1 MNQKLDF
8 KSFKS
13 KKRQSVLR
21 SGFLLI
27 LASLCFNG
35 LSANEK
41 PNEIKY
47 NEPLKVQTTV
57 TGTVLDDL
65 GTPLPGAS
73 IIEKGTTNGTQ
84 TDFDGNFTINVA
96 ASATLVVSY
105 VGFKTVEIAAS
116 SSPISVT
123 LTEDAAA
130 LDEVVVTGYGSQSK
144 RDVTGS
150 VSTVDVEELNA
161 VPATTFAQ
169 QLQGRAAGIGIVNDA
184 TPGGEA
190 TVRIR
195 GFGTIGN
202 NDPLYVIDGVPSRSQ
217 ANLNPNDIESLQV
230 LKDASAASIYGS
242 RAANGVI
249 IITTKKGKMGKP
261 VITYDTYYGLQSG
274 LGEVEALNAAELGE
288 YLYLADLYAGKDPS
302 HGQYSF
308 GPNGEIGIPD
318 YVFPSGAME
327 GDPGTDPDL
336 YALEEGNIYAIVR
349 AADTNWWNEVTRTA
363 PILNHQI
370 SASGATENA
379 RYAFTLGYFAQ
390 DAITKFVGYNRTSIR
405 ANTEFKALN
414 KKLTVGENLSV
425 NFDNRKG
432 GFGNDEEQNAV
443 SGSYKHH
450 PLLPIYDIAG
460 NFAGSRG
467 ANLGNNF
474 NPYATLYREQDNRTY
489 RLRVFGNVFASYDI
503 TDDLQVKTSFG
514 VDATG
519 ERGRYLRRQN
529 PEYVEGNFIS
539 GSTST
544 NRYEYQWQWNTVLTY
559 AKTWNEVH
567 NFDAYVGVEGIEAY
581 GEEFGASRNGYA
593 FETLDIQRYLDL
605 GDATTASNY
614 GYAFRDYTLFSE
626 FGKLNYNYD
635 GKYLAQFI
643 LRNDASSRFQSASR
657 SAIFPAFSLG
667 WRVSDEAFMQN
678 LEKVDELKLR
688 YGWGKTG
695 NQEIGDYNS
704 YTTYRSNIF
713 NAGYPIDGATGA
725 PTLGFDVQSYGN
737 PNAKWET
744 TTSNNIGVDLSMFDR
759 RFNIGLDLWDRITTD
774 MLFRRQITY
783 TAGDAQAPFF
793 NVGEMTN
800 KGVDL
805 QISWDDKKGDWGYG
819 VSFNLS
825 AYKNEV
831 NKLSE
836 TDDGTV
842 LFGDASRVPS
852 LTITEVGEPI
862 SSFYGFKTEGIFQSQ
877 AEADAWPT
885 YGSYNAPGK
894 LKVTDVNNDGQID
907 DDDRTIIGSPH
918 PDFTYGVNIDVSY
931 KNLALNIFG
940 NGSEG
945 NDIYN
950 YVRYF
955 ADFNTFQGNRSK
967 RALYDAWQPA
977 NPSAPV
983 NEWVAANPNATV
995 PIMDANDQ
1003 ISSRPSSYFIEDGS
1017 YFRLKNVQLTY
1028 SFPSDLME
1036 KIGISRGQI
1045 YVQGQN
1051 LATWTK
1057 YTGLNPEIQA
1067 GNRDDATLGFDGG
1080 YMPVSRTYTL
1090 GLRLTLN

>member
-1 MNQKLDF
+1 M
-8 KSFKS
+8 KSNPDY
-13 KKRQSVLR
+13 RSVKFRGSL
-21 SGFLLI
+21 SFLAKGFLLV
-27 LASLCFNG
+27 LVCLCTQRTV
-35 LSANEK
+35 ANEK
-41 PNEIKY
+41 LNVLE
-47 NEPLKVQTTV
+47 NVGSNTLQNTV
-57 TGTVLDDL
+57 TGVVLDDL
-65 GTPLPGAS
+65 GTPLPGATVL
-73 IIEKGTTNGTQ
+73 EKGTTNGTQ
-84 TDFDGNFTINVA
+84 TDFDGKFSINVD
-96 ASATLVVSY
+96 SGSMLVISY
-105 VGFKTVEIAAS
+105 VGFKTLEVAAS
-116 SSPISVT
+116 SSPITVT
-123 LTEDAAA
+123 LSEDAAA
-130 LDEVVVTGYGSQSK
+130 LDEVVVTGYGSQSR

-249 IITTKKGKMGKP
+249 IITTKKGKLGKP

-274 LGEVEALNAAELGE
+274 LGEVEALNAEELGQ
-288 YLYLADLYAGKDPS
+288 YLYRADLYAGKTPS
-302 HGQYSF
+302 HGQYTF
-308 GPNGEIGIPD
+308 GPNGEVSIPD
-318 YVFPSGAME
+318 YVFPSAGME
-327 GDPGTDPDL
+327 GDPEVNPDL
-336 YALEEGNIYAIVR
+336 YSLQPGNIYAIIR

-370 SASGATENA
+370 SASGATESA
-379 RYAFTLGYFAQ
+379 SYAFTLGYFAQ

-405 ANTEFKALN
+405 ANTEFRALN
-414 KKLTVGENLSV
+414 NKLTVGENLTV

-474 NPYATLYREQDNRTY
+474 NPYATLFREQDNRTY
-489 RLRVFGNVFASYDI
+489 RLRVFGNVFASYELSDNLEI
-503 TDDLQVKTSFG
+503 KSSFG

-519 ERGRYLRRQN
+519 LRGRYLRRQN

-544 NRYEYQWQWNTVLTY
+544 NQYEYQWQWNTVMTY
-559 AKTWNEVH
+559 TKTWNDVH
-567 NFDAYVGVEGIEAY
+567 NFDAYVGIEGIEAY

-614 GYAFRDYTLFSE
+614 GRAYRDYTLFSE
-626 FGKLNYNYD
+626 FGKLNYNYN

-667 WRVSDEAFMQN
+667 WRVSDENFLSDSEVIN
-678 LEKVDELKLR
+678 DLKLR

-713 NAGYPIDGATGA
+713 NAGYPIDGSTSA

-744 TTSNNIGVDLSMFDR
+744 TTSNNIGLDLVMFDS
-759 RFNIGLDLWDRITTD
+759 RFSLGLDLWDRVTSD

-793 NVGEMTN
+793 NVGKMTN

-805 QISWDDKKGDWGYG
+805 QVSWDDKKGDWGYG
-819 VSFNLS
+819 LSFNLS

-836 TDDGTV
+836 TDDNTI

-852 LTITEVGEPI
+852 LTITQAGDPI
-862 SSFYGFKTEGIFQSQ
+862 SSFYGFQVEGIFQSL
-877 AEADAWPT
+877 AEAEAWPT

-894 LKVTDVNNDGQID
+894 LKIADINNDGVIND
-907 DDDRTIIGSPH
+907 SDRTIIGSPH
-918 PDFTYGVNIDVSY
+918 PDFTYGVNLDLNY

-940 NGSEG
+940 NGSQG

-955 ADFNTFQGNRSK
+955 ADFNTFQGNRSR
-967 RALYDAWQPA
+967 RALYDAWQPS

-983 NEWVAANPNATV
+983 SEWVAANPNATV

-1028 SFPSDLME
+1028 SFPNDLME
-1036 KIGISRGQI
+1036 KIGISRAQV

-1067 GNRDDATLGFDGG
+1067 GNRSDATLGFDGG